1 MLGRQQC
8 NQRPPRF
15 SRIWL
20 LGLVFVL
27 PLAAQNVLVNP
38 SFETWLDT
46 IGVNM
51 PLGWVTSEL
60 TQPGSAARTMTA
72 HSGTYAVE
80 LSSADTAAYI
90 TTTTLI
96 SSGTSYDFSAY
107 IETSSLLGGSFLV
120 TWLSL
125 LGGSVG
131 TPTVILVTR
140 NTSYHEYARRIAAP
154 DSAVFAVVL
163 FASLPG
169 ATVDVDDVTLT
180 PVTGGV
186 RGSARIP
193 SQRFFLYPAQPNPF
207 STYSVINYSLAVG
220 DVAVLKVYDL
230 VGNEVRTLANDYRPA
245 GFYTAF
251 WDGADNSG
259 ETLTPGIYFCRLQVG
274 EETLTQKLLLLG
286 E

>member
-1 MLGRQQC
+1 MLSRQHSHQC
-8 NQRPPRF
+8 PFRF
-15 SRIWL
+15 PRIWL
-20 LGLVFVL
+20 LGLLFVL
-27 PLAAQNVLVNP
+27 PLAAQNILPNP

-60 TQPGSAARTMTA
+60 TQPGSAARTTNA
-72 HSGTYAVE
+72 HSGTCAVE
-80 LSSADTAAYI
+80 LYSADTAAYA
-90 TTTTLI
+90 TTTSLI
-96 SSGTSYDFSAY
+96 RSGTSYDFSGC
-107 IETSSLLGGSFLV
+107 IETGSLVGGSFVISWLGLLGGP
-120 TWLSL
+120 
-125 LGGSVG
+125 VG

-140 NTSYHEYARRIAAP
+140 NTSYHEYTRRIVAP

-180 PVTGGV
+180 PVSSGI
-186 RGSARIP
+186 RGSARIS

-207 STYSVINYSLAVG
+207 STYAVINYSLAVG
-220 DVAVLKVYDL
+220 DVAVLKIYDL

-245 GFYTAF
+245 GFYAAF
-251 WDGADNSG
+251 WGGTDNTG

-274 EETLTQKLLLLG
+274 EETVTQKLILLG
-286 E
+286 Q

>member
-1 MLGRQQC
+1 MRSQPQPI
-8 NQRPPRF
+8 QRPFRF

-20 LGLVFVL
+20 LGLLLVL
-27 PLAAQNVLVNP
+27 PLAAQNILPNP

-60 TQPGSAARTMTA
+60 TRPGSAARTFTA
-72 HSGTYAVE
+72 HSGNYAVE

-90 TTTTLI
+90 TSTTLVR
-96 SSGTSYDFSAY
+96 SGASYDFSGY
-107 IETSSLLGGSFLV
+107 IETNSLVGGSFVV

-125 LGGSVG
+125 FGGLVG
-131 TPTVILVTR
+131 TPTLIPVTR
-140 NTSYHEYARRIAAP
+140 NTSYHEYLRRVTAP

-180 PVTGGV
+180 PVTSGI
-186 RGSARIP
+186 RGSARVT

-207 STYSVINYSLAVG
+207 STYAVINYSLAVG
-220 DVAVLKVYDL
+220 DVAVLKIYDL

-251 WDGADNSG
+251 WGGTDNLG
-259 ETLTPGIYFCRLQVG
+259 ETLSPGIYFCRLQVG
-274 EETLTQKLLLLG
+274 EQTLTQKLLLLG